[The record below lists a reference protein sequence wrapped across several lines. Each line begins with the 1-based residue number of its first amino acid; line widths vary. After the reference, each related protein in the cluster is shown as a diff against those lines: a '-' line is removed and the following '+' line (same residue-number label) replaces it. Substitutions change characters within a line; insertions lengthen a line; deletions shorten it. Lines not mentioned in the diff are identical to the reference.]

1 MAKKKNKKKWKMAL
15 GFSPT
20 QATASGA
27 GVHEKTG
34 KARRRNERR
43 KIKQDLRK
51 GDFD

>member
-1 MAKKKNKKKWKMAL
+1 MAKKKKTKNKFKISY

-34 KARRRNERR
+34 KAKRRNERR
-43 KIKQDLRK
+43 KAKQRGYD
-51 GDFD
+51 DM